1 MGNRHPFVHA
11 TRGIRNLGP
20 LGVLVALC
28 VVSFTLLPA
37 VAASPVV
44 GALGQDDRGQSWT
57 ATWGA
62 SPVVG
67 SASPFP
73 GLVCQAGTGVTDQTV
88 RDVVFTS
95 VYEQLI
101 AQVHARGLPIFG
113 GTLTPY
119 KGAFYWT
126 QAGEQTREVVNH
138 WILTSRAFDGVVD
151 FAAATADPA
160 DPLVFN
166 PAFDSGDHLHPNDAG
181 YQAMAD
187 AVNLN
192 RLLEP

>member
-1 MGNRHPFVHA
+1 VKTVVAHVRQPARVPS
-11 TRGIRNLGP
+11 RGAR
-20 LGVLVALC
+20 GVLEQPGARNVI
-28 VVSFTLLPA
+28 LLEG
-37 VAASPVV
+37 VN
-44 GALGQDDRGQSWT
+44 DI
-57 ATWGA
+57 GA
-62 SPVVG
+62 S
-67 SASPFP
+67 
-73 GLVCQAGTGVTDQTV
+73 QGTADQLIPA
-88 RDVVFTS
+88 
-95 VYEQLI
+95 YEQII
-101 AQVHARGLPIFG
+101 AQVHARGLRIFG

-126 QAGEQTREVVNH
+126 QAGEQTREAVNH

-151 FAAATADPA
+151 FTAATADPA

-181 YQAMAD
+181 YQVMAD